1 MTSRLRVAHAARV
14 VRAGG
19 IVAYP
24 TEAVF
29 GLGCDPRD
37 RAAVMRLLA
46 IKRRSWRKG
55 LILIAATLEQLEPYV
70 VLPPEPRCAEVL
82 ASWPG
87 PHTWVLTARG
97 TAPRWITGGR
107 DSLAVRVTAHPV
119 ARDLCSR
126 AGRALVSTSA
136 NVSRR
141 PPHRRLLRLRR
152 DLGAKVDFVLAG
164 PLGGS
169 AAPTAIKDARSGR
182 LLRSSARLP

>member
-1 MTSRLRVAHAARV
+1 VARAARI
-14 VRAGG
+14 VRGGG

-37 RAAVMRLLA
+37 RAAVMRVLA

-55 LILIAATLEQLEPYV
+55 LILIAADFAQLEHYV
-70 VLPPEPRCAEVL
+70 VLPPEPRRTEVL

-87 PHTWVLTARG
+87 PHTWVLTAG
-97 TAPRWITGGR
+97 KAAPRWLTGGR

-119 ARDLCSR
+119 ARALCLR
-126 AGRALVSTSA
+126 AGTALVSTSA

-141 PPHRRLLRLRR
+141 PPHRRLLRLRH
-152 DLGAKVDFVLAG
+152 DLGPQVDYVLAG

-169 AAPTAIKDARSGR
+169 AQPTAIKDARSGR
-182 LLRSSARLP
+182 LLRSSEPLRP